1 MTIPVLV
8 PVSEAKARLTE
19 LVRKATTVDVWL
31 TRHGRPVAVI
41 VSAERYARLVAKAE
55 K

>member
-1 MTIPVLV
+1 MVS
-8 PVSEAKARLTE
+8 VSEAKARLTE
-19 LVRKATTVDVWL
+19 LVRDSAKVDVWL